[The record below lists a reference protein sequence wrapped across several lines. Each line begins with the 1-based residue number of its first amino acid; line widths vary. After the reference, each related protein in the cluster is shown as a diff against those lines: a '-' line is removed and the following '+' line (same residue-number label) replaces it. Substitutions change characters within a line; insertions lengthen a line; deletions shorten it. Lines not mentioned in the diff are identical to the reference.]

1 VGCAA
6 AELDVADVDDDAD
19 DDDDDDDAVD
29 DLLLLQPPIATPTT
43 IVVAARPAAI
53 TEIFIA
59 ICSSGCSGHVLGI
72 YCPQG
77 SRSHTSPRCK
87 IIFCDVTV
95 S

>member
-59 ICSSGCSGHVLGI
+59 ICSSVAPGTFWASTARKVVD
-72 YCPQG
+72 
-77 SRSHTSPRCK
+77 RTPRRAA
-87 IIFCDVTV
+87 IHFL
-95 S
+95 